1 VVTSLPVET
10 RHDASVP
17 CNKRPVRRNGQL
29 SASIIGRLKIGPGAG
44 EMAYNIL
51 VSDNL
56 HQQGIDLLRQRE
68 GFHVDVKTGLS
79 TEALKEIIGT
89 YHGLVIR
96 SATSVSA
103 DLLQRAS
110 SLKVIGRAGTGLDNV
125 DVPEATRRGIVVMNT
140 PGGNSEATA
149 EHTISLIMS
158 AHRHIPQAVESMKE
172 GKWEKKKFQGRE
184 MAGRIL
190 GVIGL
195 GKVGSIVG
203 KLASR
208 GLKMN
213 VFGYDP
219 VTAVE
224 AASQSGVK
232 LVPLDDIFRRSDV
245 ITVHTPLNDETRG
258 MINAA
263 AFEKMK
269 EGVIVVNCARG
280 GIIDEDALLQALE
293 SGKVAA
299 AALDVYSISPPGEHP
314 LAMHPRVI
322 STPHLGASTGEA
334 QINVAVAIVNQII
347 DYLERGHVTN
357 AVNLPSIDP
366 AQSAKMVPYL
376 NLARRLAQFL
386 GRLAEDGIVE
396 LEVEYHGEI
405 AAWDLRPLTN
415 SALVG
420 LLSGFE
426 GTDVNQVN
434 APMIA
439 QARGIRVL
447 ETTLEESELHGSS
460 LVMRTRMSDGTSRTV
475 QGALIRRIGYEPRII
490 GIDDFVTEAVPA
502 GPMLIVTNRDIP
514 GMIAGMSGALAG
526 KKINIGQMNLSRDCI
541 GGMAMSI
548 INIDAPADKSTLDN
562 IRNIEGI
569 ISVKQVILDSGRV
582 AEVASACTDDT
593 FPN

>member
-1 VVTSLPVET
+1 
-10 RHDASVP
+10 
-17 CNKRPVRRNGQL
+17 
-29 SASIIGRLKIGPGAG
+29 
-44 EMAYNIL
+44 MAYNIL

-79 TEALKEIIGT
+79 AEALKEIIGT

-96 SATSVSA
+96 SATSVTA
-103 DLLQRAS
+103 GLLQHAT

-125 DVPEATRRGIVVMNT
+125 DVSEATRRGIVVMNT
-140 PGGNSEATA
+140 PGGNAEATA
-149 EHTISLIMS
+149 EHTISLIMC

-184 MAGRIL
+184 MAGKTL

-213 VFGYDP
+213 VLGYDP
-219 VTAVE
+219 VTTAAV
-224 AASQSGVK
+224 ASQAGVK
-232 LVPLDDIFRRSDV
+232 LVSLDEIFRRSDV
-245 ITVHTPLNDETRG
+245 ITVHTPLNDETRAMVNG
-258 MINAA
+258 A
-263 AFEKMK
+263 AFEKMR

-280 GIIDEDALLQALE
+280 GIIDENALLDALE
-293 SGKVAA
+293 SGKVGA
-299 AALDVYSISPPGEHP
+299 AALDVYSISPPGQHA
-314 LAMHPRVI
+314 LVMHQRVI

-334 QINVAVAIVNQII
+334 QINVAVAVVNQII
-347 DYLERGHVTN
+347 DYLEKGHVRN

-366 AQSAKMVPYL
+366 AQRAKMAPYL

-386 GRLAEDGIVE
+386 GRLTADGIVE
-396 LEVEYHGEI
+396 LEVEYQGEI
-405 AAWDLRPLTN
+405 AAWDLSPLTN

-460 LVMRTRMSDGTSRTV
+460 LVMKTRTSEGTSHAV

-490 GIDDFVTEAVPA
+490 GIDGFVTEAVPA

-514 GMIAGMSGALAG
+514 GIISGVSGALASRR
-526 KKINIGQMNLSRDCI
+526 INIGQMNLSRDCI

-548 INIDAPADKSTLDN
+548 INVDAPADKSTLDN

-569 ISVKQVILDSGRV
+569 ISVKQVILDSGLV
-582 AEVASACTDDT
+582 AGVATACTDDSVSD
-593 FPN
+593 